1 MEIRKTIPEDTRLC
15 IRRRGEVELMKV
27 SKDESWADGF
37 FDALRERKEA
47 EQQREV
53 VNQSFAEIR
62 RKTINK
68 SLRTLYELV
77 EKKQ

>member
-1 MEIRKTIPEDTRLC
+1 
-15 IRRRGEVELMKV
+15 MKV